1 MIKTGAI
8 NLKAGLIWIKGLTVR
23 WKAEKTKTKTKKME
37 RDRKQKEEAEETL
50 PGNNSVVVE

>member
-23 WKAEKTKTKTKKME
+23 WKAEKTKTKKME